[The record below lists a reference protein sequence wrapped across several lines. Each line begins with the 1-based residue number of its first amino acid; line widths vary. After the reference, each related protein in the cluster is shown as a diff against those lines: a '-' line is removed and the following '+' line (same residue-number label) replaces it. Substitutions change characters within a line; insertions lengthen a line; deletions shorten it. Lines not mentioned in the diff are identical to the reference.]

1 MWTNKLYAYTI
12 SFLLNTVILVYIL
25 RLPHRIAGVKNGGL
39 IETYYYRNMWGS
51 LVFDYVLVGIY
62 FGIADGLM
70 RWGSVK
76 NNTRENSFIKGWV
89 YLLLTILM
97 ISGGFYGYF
106 MYMPKTE
113 LFFSKWFHA
122 VGWKAVMYDMIL
134 LSCQYMLYRVILK

>member
-25 RLPHRIAGVKNGGL
+25 RLPHRIAGGKHKDL
-39 IETYYYRNMWGS
+39 IEMYYYRNMWGS

-62 FGIADGLM
+62 FGIADAVM
-70 RWGSVK
+70 RWGETVK
-76 NNTRENSFIKGWV
+76 AREHSFIKGWM
-89 YLLLTILM
+89 YLLLTILV

-106 MYMPKTE
+106 MSIPKTE